1 MKKDQMSRL
10 RLDTLQVSSFS
21 PTELVVL
28 GKKVASN
35 VQGCEYGSS
44 HDHLGR
50 EKAGQGGHAVGK
62 LRRAGQG
69 GWMDGLMQGSDR

>member
-35 VQGCEYGSS
+35 VQGCEYGTVAVTTIWGGG
-44 HDHLGR
+44 GR
-50 EKAGQGGHAVGK
+50 RQG
-62 LRRAGQG
+62 RAG
-69 GWMDGLMQGSDR
+69 MQ